1 MNPKRTR
8 NRGWIGAWTLVVLGA
23 LNSPIT
29 AQQPA
34 SAESQPPTK
43 NEAAKTVVT
52 PANATVTA
60 GQNQQF
66 TATAYLKDGRNQDI
80 TRAVHW
86 NSSSSHIATINS
98 GQTGGGLATA
108 KAAGTVTITAM
119 LNGVSGSATLTVN
132 SPLDQVLHSM
142 DQNAAKFH
150 TAQADFSWTPYNAV
164 IGDTEAPDK
173 GRIYFRRV
181 GNEIQM
187 AAILQPPDGRQI
199 VYKDGKVEVYQ
210 PKTKE
215 SDVYDTSAH
224 KDEAETFL
232 LLGFGSSGQDLRK
245 SFDIK
250 YVGDEKI
257 GNVVTAKLLLT
268 PLSAKVANTFPE
280 IDLWIDPKLGVSL
293 RQKLLQKE
301 GDYRL
306 ADYSN
311 IRLDEKVPDSAFK
324 VSPAKTVNH

>member
-1 MNPKRTR
+1 MNPRRTMSR
-8 NRGWIGAWTLVVLGA
+8 IWIGAFA
-23 LNSPIT
+23 LAMSVATQAQT
-29 AQQPA
+29 APA
-34 SAESQPPTK
+34 CKKTGGTK
-43 NEAAKTVVT
+43 PDPAAK
-52 PANATVTA
+52 
-60 GQNQQF
+60 
-66 TATAYLKDGRNQDI
+66 
-80 TRAVHW
+80 
-86 NSSSSHIATINS
+86 NSSPKTNS
-98 GQTGGGLATA
+98 
-108 KAAGTVTITAM
+108 
-119 LNGVSGSATLTVN
+119 
-132 SPLDQVLHSM
+132 LDEVLHSM

-181 GNEIQM
+181 GSEIQM
-187 AAILQPPDGRQI
+187 AAIIQPPDGRQI

-245 SFDIK
+245 SFDVK